1 MKEKQHKI
9 KDALSRVPIWLV
21 FVIMIGIGIAS
32 RYCIRDFNSPY
43 LIAHAILGP
52 LYAAGGILFLYM
64 CESKRWWNIL
74 PAFVGICTAVFSMLL
89 AVSFLCETFDILD
102 SAIGGILSFSA
113 RSCIIFYYPLM
124 MYVILVLGTAPI
136 AGCIIMTILGILL
149 TVYCIRNIA
158 KNIDKSESQPADEP
172 EAEAT
177 ENQTT

>member
-1 MKEKQHKI
+1 
-9 KDALSRVPIWLV
+9 
-21 FVIMIGIGIAS
+21 
-32 RYCIRDFNSPY
+32 
-43 LIAHAILGP
+43 
-52 LYAAGGILFLYM
+52 
-64 CESKRWWNIL
+64 
-74 PAFVGICTAVFSMLL
+74 
-89 AVSFLCETFDILD
+89 
-102 SAIGGILSFSA
+102 
-113 RSCIIFYYPLM
+113 M